1 MWFIIL
7 HSWHLL
13 EKLTVDILVK
23 KKFLAFS
30 EFNAFHCHIHKANPN
45 QLKPAHNYAATDP
58 NGK

>member
-13 EKLTVDILVK
+13 EM
-23 KKFLAFS
+23 LAFS
-30 EFNAFHCHIHKANPN
+30 EFNAFHCHVHKANHN